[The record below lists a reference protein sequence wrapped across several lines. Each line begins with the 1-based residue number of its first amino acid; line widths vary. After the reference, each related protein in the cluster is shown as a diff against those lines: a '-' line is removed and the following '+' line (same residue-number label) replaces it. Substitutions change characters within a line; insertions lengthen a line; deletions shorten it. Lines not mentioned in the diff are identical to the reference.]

1 MVRGTTRRGSR
12 GPRHA
17 RAVAAR
23 PENDFEL
30 VARRAQEAFLPF
42 LIVVLAWV
50 LATSA
55 VAAR

>member
-1 MVRGTTRRGSR
+1 MIRATHRRGSR

-23 PENDFEL
+23 PESDFQF

-42 LIVVLAWV
+42 LIVALAWV

-55 VAAR
+55 VAGR